1 MARKILLADDSV
13 AVQKAV
19 EATLEPR
26 DFEVFSVSGGKAAIQ
41 EARRIHPDAILLD
54 SDLPDVDGYELCST
68 LKRDPDLKDIPV
80 ILMTSDGEGG
90 EEARALE
97 AGADAHLAKPFQ
109 GKDLMDRVSSLVDL
123 TEAST
128 IRIESADI
136 EVLDFG
142 DELEA
147 TDESLRLDELDLM
160 GKEGSLELTEEMGPE
175 LEEGAEIEM
184 PEEFTLED
192 EGELD
197 LTIPEGPSE
206 VTKGVKTEEIE
217 EVSFEEELE
226 ELDLGGLEME
236 GAEEAV
242 SLEDDLGMTLNVGPS
257 VGGAKEL
264 LETQEEG
271 PGIEIEEEIALGEEE
286 LTSEIGLLSTGEEG
300 ELASDEFEEVISGE
314 GAVPPRGLVDTG
326 EEEEIGLEE
335 DTLDLGM
342 EAEEELA
349 LEELEE
355 TVLETPEAGVSEVE
369 EQGPTL
375 DEGAL
380 VLEEDTLDLGMEAEE
395 ELALE
400 ELEET
405 VLETPEAGV
414 SEVEEEGPTLDE
426 EEMILGEELT
436 LAEEEEALAE
446 TSIDWETLGEI
457 PAEGEIREEAEEAE
471 ELKPFKGA
479 ELMDTGIQEAEELG
493 AEAVLET
500 EEAVAELLVEPLQV
514 AEPPMVEAPE
524 LAASP
529 VIPEAPPPGV
539 GLLEEVELEEEIASI
554 EAEKG
559 VPEVWDEGLL
569 VEVAIEEIPY
579 LEAGLRVE
587 LTEEDFGLFD
597 PFSEEGVRREISRN
611 LHEMVEKVLADL
623 APPIVERVA
632 RRVAVEHA
640 EKIVMEEMARRKSHP
655 EGP

>member
-54 SDLPDVDGYELCST
+54 SDLPDTDGYELCRR
-68 LKRDPDLKDIPV
+68 LKKDPELKDIPV

-90 EEARALE
+90 EEAKALE
-97 AGADAHLAKPFQ
+97 AGADAHLPKPFL
-109 GKDLMDRVSSLVDL
+109 GRDLMDRVSAVVDL

-128 IRIESADI
+128 IRIESADM

-142 DELEA
+142 EELES
-147 TDESLRLDELDLM
+147 TDESLRLDEADLGGKGGALD
-160 GKEGSLELTEEMGPE
+160 LTEEMGPE
-175 LEEGAEIEM
+175 LEEGAELELS
-184 PEEFTLED
+184 EEFTIED

-197 LTIPEGPSE
+197 LNLPGGPSGAA
-206 VTKGVKTEEIE
+206 KGVKTEEIE
-217 EVSFEEELE
+217 EISFEEELE

-242 SLEDDLGMTLNVGPS
+242 SLEEDLGMTLNVGPG
-257 VGGAKEL
+257 VEAGKEL

-271 PGIEIEEEIALGEEE
+271 PGIEIEEELSLAEEE
-286 LTSEIGLLSTGEEG
+286 LTSEIELVSTGEEEEIPSEELG
-300 ELASDEFEEVISGE
+300 EILSGE
-314 GAVPPRGLVDTG
+314 GAVPPRALVDTG
-326 EEEEIGLEE
+326 EEEEIALEE
-335 DTLDLGM
+335 DTLDLGV

-355 TVLETPEAGVSEVE
+355 TVLETPEAGLSEVE
-369 EQGPTL
+369 GEGPTL
-375 DEGAL
+375 DEEPI
-380 VLEEDTLDLGMEAEE
+380 VLEEDTLDLAAEAKE

-405 VLETPEAGV
+405 VLETPEAGLGAA
-414 SEVEEEGPTLDE
+414 EVEEGPTLDE

-436 LAEEEEALAE
+436 LGEEEEALAE
-446 TSIDWETLGEI
+446 TSIDWETLGEL
-457 PAEGEIREEAEEAE
+457 PVEGEIQEEPVEAEEVGRLRGT
-471 ELKPFKGA
+471 ELV
-479 ELMDTGIQEAEELG
+479 DTGIQEAEELG
-493 AEAVLET
+493 AEAILET
-500 EEAVAELLVEPLQV
+500 EEAVAELLVE
-514 AEPPMVEAPE
+514 A
-524 LAASP
+524 
-529 VIPEAPPPGV
+529 PEAPRMETPAVAPAPLMRATSAPET
-539 GLLEEVELEEEIASI
+539 GLLEEVELEEEIASV

-559 VPEVWDEGLL
+559 VPELSEEGLL
-569 VEVAIEEIPY
+569 LEMAIEEVPY
-579 LEAGLRVE
+579 LDKGLRVE

-611 LHEMVEKVLADL
+611 LHEMVEKILADM

-632 RRVAVEHA
+632 RRIASEQA
-640 EKIVMEEMARRKSHP
+640 QRIIMEEMARRKAHP
-655 EGP
+655 EGA

>member
-26 DFEVFSVSGGKAAIQ
+26 DFEVFSVSGGKEAIR

-147 TDESLRLDELDLM
+147 NDESLRLDELDLM
-160 GKEGSLELTEEMGPE
+160 GKEASLELTEEMGPE

-197 LTIPEGPSE
+197 LSIPEGPSE
-206 VTKGVKTEEIE
+206 VTKGIKTEEIE

-257 VGGAKEL
+257 VGGGKEL

-271 PGIEIEEEIALGEEE
+271 PGIEIEEEEIALGEEE

-300 ELASDEFEEVISGE
+300 ELASDEFEEVMSGE
-314 GAVPPRGLVDTG
+314 GAVPPRALVDTG

-355 TVLETPEAGVSEVE
+355 TVLETPEAG
-369 EQGPTL
+369 
-375 DEGAL
+375 
-380 VLEEDTLDLGMEAEE
+380 M
-395 ELALE
+395 
-400 ELEET
+400 
-405 VLETPEAGV
+405 

-471 ELKPFKGA
+471 ELRPFKGA

-500 EEAVAELLVEPLQV
+500 EEAVAELLVEPLEV

-559 VPEVWDEGLL
+559 VPEVWEEGLL

>member
-54 SDLPDVDGYELCST
+54 SDLPDVDGYELCSK

-97 AGADAHLAKPFQ
+97 AGADAHLSKPFQ
-109 GKDLMDRVSSLVDL
+109 GKELMDRVSSVVDL

-136 EVLDFG
+136 DVLDFG
-142 DELEA
+142 DELES
-147 TDESLRLDELDLM
+147 TDESLRLDELDLVD
-160 GKEGSLELTEEMGPE
+160 KEGSLELTEEMGPE
-175 LEEGAEIEM
+175 LEEGAEIEI

-197 LTIPEGPSE
+197 LSIPEGPPGT
-206 VTKGVKTEEIE
+206 TKGVKTEEIE

-236 GAEEAV
+236 GAEEAA
-242 SLEDDLGMTLNVGPS
+242 SLEEDLGMTLNVGPS
-257 VGGAKEL
+257 LEAGKEL

-271 PGIEIEEEIALGEEE
+271 PGLEIEEEISLGAEE
-286 LTSEIGLLSTGEEG
+286 LTSEIELVSTGEEVG
-300 ELASDEFEEVISGE
+300 LPSDEFEEILSGE

-326 EEEEIGLEE
+326 EEEEIALEE

-342 EAEEELA
+342 EAQEELA

-355 TVLETPEAGVSEVE
+355 TVLETPE
-369 EQGPTL
+369 P
-375 DEGAL
+375 
-380 VLEEDTLDLGMEAEE
+380 DLGVVSMAEA
-395 ELALE
+395 
-400 ELEET
+400 
-405 VLETPEAGV
+405 
-414 SEVEEEGPTLDE
+414 EEGPTLDE

-436 LAEEEEALAE
+436 LAEEEETLAE

-457 PAEGEIREEAEEAE
+457 PGEGGVTEEAEEAE
-471 ELKPFKGA
+471 GVGPLRGA
-479 ELMDTGIQEAEELG
+479 ELGDTGIQEAEELG
-493 AEAVLET
+493 AEVILET
-500 EEAVAELLVEPLQV
+500 EEAVAELLVEAPQV
-514 AEPPMVEAPE
+514 PEPPVVETAE
-524 LAASP
+524 LAAAP
-529 VIPEAPPPGV
+529 VIPKVPPAAV
-539 GLLEEVELEEEIASI
+539 GLLEEVELEEEIASV
-554 EAEKG
+554 EAEKA

-569 VEVAIEEIPY
+569 VELAIEEIPY
-579 LEAGLRVE
+579 LETGLRLE

-611 LHEMVEKVLADL
+611 LHEMVEKVVADL

-632 RRVAVEHA
+632 RRIAVEQA

-655 EGP
+655 EGL